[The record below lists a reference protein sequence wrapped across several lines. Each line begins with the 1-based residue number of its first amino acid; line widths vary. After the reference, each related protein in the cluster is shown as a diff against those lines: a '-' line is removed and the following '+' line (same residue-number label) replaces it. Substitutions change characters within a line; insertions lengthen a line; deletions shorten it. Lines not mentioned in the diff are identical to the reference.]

1 MCTMQDGWF
10 SSIHLLH
17 VTGRSIC
24 VRFVDIALFED
35 EGVGNGRFFGVLSKM
50 AFLVVGSFPLFQY
63 S

>member
-24 VRFVDIALFED
+24 VRFVGIALFED
-35 EGVGNGRFFGVLSKM
+35 EGVGNGG
-50 AFLVVGSFPLFQY
+50 
-63 S
+63 